1 MVLWVW
7 NLGRTQ
13 CVAWTGPFSA
23 QLVWRVLV
31 SFAHMSSRLMEEA
44 RWLQVSAGPS
54 SLWSQSLHMVLPTE
68 ELNCFHSCPGIQESI
83 PWTRSRSCQ
92 CLRACPRSSNSILST
107 IFCWTVQSG
116 STQTQSTPNLSYWVQ
131 PRKLHIPTK
140 WPLWNQVGSD
150 LYWVIKVLDFSL
162 CQKLIFL

>member
-1 MVLWVW
+1 MVAGLSW
-7 NLGRTQ
+7 TQ
-13 CVAWTGPFSA
+13 LSV
-23 QLVWRVLV
+23 
-31 SFAHMSSRLMEEA
+31 
-44 RWLQVSAGPS
+44 
-54 SLWSQSLHMVLPTE
+54 WSQSLHMVLPTE

-150 LYWVIKVLDFSL
+150 LYWVIKVLNYPLQYSCLQNPLDRGA
-162 CQKLIFL
+162 CQATVHGVKKSQPWLSMNTPILLWPPPR